1 MIWCVRVV
9 QQQGSQI
16 PGRFGGS
23 GGNGNAWVTAVSL
36 FMLGGLLTLAL
47 IGFDWITALKST
59 SGRGLTHGL
68 AQLSGMGSNQ
78 SNLLTSLFIHFW
90 PPNVLLHHLLPP
102 WRLAMIYHQLV
113 PPSTPSSPLHF
124 TLLTYHRNL
133 LCHTDLPGLSHS
145 KQTTTHRW
153 SQDVSCPFTQFASA

>member
-1 MIWCVRVV
+1 MVV
-9 QQQGSQI
+9 A
-16 PGRFGGS
+16 GG
-23 GGNGNAWVTAVSL
+23 GWWDAWVTAVSL

-47 IGFDWITALKST
+47 IGFDWMTALKST
-59 SGRGLTHGL
+59 SGRGLAHGL

-102 WRLAMIYHQLV
+102 PWRLAMIYHRLV
-113 PPSTPSSPLHF
+113 PPSTPGSPLHF
-124 TLLTYHRNL
+124 TLLIYHHNL
-133 LCHTDLPGLSHS
+133 LCHTDLPGLCHS

-153 SQDVSCPFTQFASA
+153 SQDVSCPLTQFASA